1 MAVNQSGDK
10 FVTLEKLPDRSH
22 FQRRREVRLVKKVT
36 QKSPSTATF
45 DQTRKHF
52 GWFRDGVAN
61 QVLILIILMV
71 LVEAVHTVMEK

>member
-1 MAVNQSGDK
+1 MLPSKSYQIDLIFNGDGGGR
-10 FVTLEKLPDRSH
+10 TTRKLP
-22 FQRRREVRLVKKVT
+22 
-36 QKSPSTATF
+36 STTTF

-52 GWFRDGVAN
+52 GLFWDGVAN